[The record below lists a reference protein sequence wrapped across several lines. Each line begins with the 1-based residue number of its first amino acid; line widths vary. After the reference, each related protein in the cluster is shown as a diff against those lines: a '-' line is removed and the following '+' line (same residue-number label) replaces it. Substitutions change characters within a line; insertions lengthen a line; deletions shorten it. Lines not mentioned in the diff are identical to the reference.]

1 MKNMHSSMHNEQWI
15 FYDYH
20 NLNSKK
26 IDQIIEDMYIKMKK
40 TELEEN
46 IS

>member
-1 MKNMHSSMHNEQWI
+1 MHNEQWI

-26 IDQIIEDMYIKMKK
+26 IIEGMYIKMKK
-40 TELEEN
+40 TEQVEN

>member
-1 MKNMHSSMHNEQWI
+1 MHNEQWI
-15 FYDYH
+15 FYDYR

-26 IDQIIEDMYIKMKK
+26 IDRIIEDMYIKMKK
-40 TELEEN
+40 TEQVEN

>member
-1 MKNMHSSMHNEQWI
+1 MHNEQWI
-15 FYDYH
+15 FFDYH

-26 IDQIIEDMYIKMKK
+26 IDRIIEDMYIKMKK
-40 TELEEN
+40 TEQVEN